1 MPSPIKLCRE
11 PWSKPIQH
19 LRAVRDTTKRVSR
32 KFRHDTKI
40 ALRLG
45 GEPPV
50 KASGGE
56 RY

>member
-19 LRAVRDTTKRVSR
+19 LPAVKATTRHVSR
-32 KFRHDTKI
+32 KFRHDAKRAI
-40 ALRLG
+40 QQG
-45 GEPPV
+45 KEPPTA
-50 KASGGE
+50 ASGGE